1 MGYSSTAI
9 AGLAFDAMLEQLKA
23 ASDKEIAVSNGWRAK
38 GQEFFSER
46 GREQHDGAVTG
57 TVWRNDESTC
67 HKVGG
72 YRIDAD
78 GTVKRFATSTP
89 AMRETARNVAL
100 AKYAERYGCE
110 YPNVPAMVG

>member
-1 MGYSSTAI
+1 
-9 AGLAFDAMLEQLKA
+9 MLTQLRA
-23 ASDKEIAVSNGWRAK
+23 ASDKEIGASNGWRAK

-57 TVWRNDESTC
+57 TVWRNEAQTC
-67 HKVGG
+67 HKVGS
-72 YRIDAD
+72 YRIEPD
-78 GTVKRFATSTP
+78 GTVTRYPTSTA